1 MIRAMEQDV
10 GHIPLRPPSEVMR
23 LERMGS
29 FHKSRLSF
37 MQVLLRRMRAE
48 NWSFERPVFEIDA
61 KGEGVAV
68 YAAHTGTRVYSL
80 ICFAHDL
87 PDELRSDRVIAE
99 AWDATFTL
107 FDGVP
112 GAADIARLRANV
124 PLQEAG
130 RITSRELTL
139 ARANRSVRLFA
150 HVLDALSEGRQPDA
164 NMLGDVGYLMRT
176 TAVYGSGK
184 FGACDRENIADRPEF
199 SSPFQVEMLTVF
211 LIRAFVAD
219 LVEAMAAARAPA
231 TAVPMAPDLR
241 RMLGVGN
248 STGLGMA
255 PFLINHPVLLNNWMV
270 ARETALARVRAEK
283 GATAAQIT
291 AFRNAVAEAA
301 ETIAQWHSAHPIQQD
316 KLAQLRVDMP
326 RLAAEAH
333 GDVFGGNAPWN
344 RLYLWAQE
352 HLSVEG
358 QELVVSLL
366 LDPFPELVD
375 GLAPCM
381 SADEAAF
388 ARIDGAMGLDELR
401 GILEDVYG
409 WALAID
415 WSAAEADARAWYV
428 SQEKLEPRLG
438 ERHDEPIAAF
448 EQPLSPGR
456 DAVRMMA
463 DLKGWTGDDTLAAF
477 LMHHPQHRHMA
488 RRAQIAQRCPYGE
501 IRDNTIGA
509 DLLPIDILRCKL
521 SFFGATHFDPRSDR
535 WVRINMFQDAP
546 YPVNL
551 MEAR

>member
-1 MIRAMEQDV
+1 
-10 GHIPLRPPSEVMR
+10 
-23 LERMGS
+23 
-29 FHKSRLSF
+29 
-37 MQVLLRRMRAE
+37 
-48 NWSFERPVFEIDA
+48 
-61 KGEGVAV
+61 
-68 YAAHTGTRVYSL
+68 
-80 ICFAHDL
+80 
-87 PDELRSDRVIAE
+87 
-99 AWDATFTL
+99 
-107 FDGVP
+107 
-112 GAADIARLRANV
+112 
-124 PLQEAG
+124 
-130 RITSRELTL
+130 
-139 ARANRSVRLFA
+139 
-150 HVLDALSEGRQPDA
+150 
-164 NMLGDVGYLMRT
+164 
-176 TAVYGSGK
+176 
-184 FGACDRENIADRPEF
+184 
-199 SSPFQVEMLTVF
+199 
-211 LIRAFVAD
+211 
-219 LVEAMAAARAPA
+219 
-231 TAVPMAPDLR
+231 
-241 RMLGVGN
+241 
-248 STGLGMA
+248 
-255 PFLINHPVLLNNWMV
+255 
-270 ARETALARVRAEK
+270 
-283 GATAAQIT
+283 
-291 AFRNAVAEAA
+291 
-301 ETIAQWHSAHPIQQD
+301 
-316 KLAQLRVDMP
+316 
-326 RLAAEAH
+326 
-333 GDVFGGNAPWN
+333 VFGGNAPWN

-509 DLLPIDILRCKL
+509 NLLPIDILRCKL